1 MNTNLTKDARALS
14 DGVMKYLRRDGK
26 NTSSVP
32 KVQRLLTRVTAQAR
46 KEKVAFVETGIAL
59 NNIEKKS
66 LETMLAKMLDHEI
79 SVENTVNPE
88 VVGGMKIQ
96 VGDWVVDTT
105 LASQL
110 QELAVNLTAE

>member
-1 MNTNLTKDARALS
+1 MNTALTKDARALS
-14 DGVMKYLRRDGK
+14 DGVMTYLKRGGK
-26 NTSSVP
+26 NTSAVP

-46 KEKVAFVETGIAL
+46 KEKTALVETGIAL
-59 NNIEKKS
+59 NLIEKKS
-66 LETMLAKMLDHEI
+66 LETMLAKILGHEI
-79 SVENTVNPE
+79 TIENAVNPT

-110 QELAVNLTAE
+110 QQLAANLTAE